1 MTVFETIMN
10 DGWMKRRK
18 WFELGTRVRMEK
30 RFKDIGVMNCL
41 VTRLFSCV
49 IRLMLSDYSQI
60 CFSPGKLDWKTGR
73 FSRARVREDRRGVLD
88 KICTRKNRI

>member
-10 DGWMKRRK
+10 DGWSEENGLNLEQEYVWRK
-18 WFELGTRVRMEK
+18 T
-30 RFKDIGVMNCL
+30 FKDIGVANCL